1 MKPKKMSGRMPVRML
16 LLTVV
21 LIAAICAPLGFQHK
35 GLPEVKALAM
45 KEQAAGESTTH
56 KVHLAAPAAQK
67 AQSVHTSAIGSA
79 AATGTLAAASNTK
92 KAEMPK
98 EESKQEV
105 QGKTVYL
112 TFDDGPSPHTDQVLE
127 ILREEEVPATFFIL
141 GQQAKRYPEVI
152 RRIAD
157 SGHALG
163 NHTYNHDYDELYAS
177 FGQFWKQIKDT
188 EEVLR
193 EITGTRTPLVRAPGG
208 TYGHF
213 DKTYFHLLEQGGY
226 QVFDWNVDSG
236 DSKRKGVPASEIIAN
251 VKNTKLQDQVIVL
264 MHDGGGHEQTVRAL
278 PEIIHYYKKLGYEFR
293 TLSAEQQPVQ
303 FSLDPSISKKMNRP
317 APSAEWIASNV
328 VPNAALFEPELP
340 LTVEAGG
347 LQTRLEPGEYE
358 LRDGQYVAPVRMVLE
373 RLGAEVYWSEATQSA
388 FINWGDASIVADTRR
403 GVLTAVR
410 PDGTYAEWEVTFDR
424 KAQALWIPLR
434 PLLEA
439 LGHPIVGV
447 VSTAGERRVSAI

>member
-1 MKPKKMSGRMPVRML
+1 MKQPKKLSGQMLVRLL

-21 LIAAICAPLGFQHK
+21 LIAAICTPLGFQHK
-35 GLPEVKALAM
+35 GMPEVKALAM
-45 KEQAAGESTTH
+45 KEQAAGESATH
-56 KVHLAAPAAQK
+56 TVNLATPAAEKVQP
-67 AQSVHTSAIGSA
+67 VHTSAIGSA
-79 AATGTLAAASNTK
+79 GASAALAASQTK
-92 KAEMPK
+92 KAETLQENQK
-98 EESKQEV
+98 EV

-127 ILREEEVPATFFIL
+127 ILREEEVTATFFVL
-141 GQQAKRYPEVI
+141 GEQAKRYPEKI
-152 RRIAD
+152 RRIVD
-157 SGHALG
+157 GGHALG
-163 NHTYNHDYDELYAS
+163 NHTYNHDYDALYDS
-177 FGQFWKQIKDT
+177 FGQFWKQVKAT

-193 EITGTRTPLVRAPGG
+193 EITGTRTALVRAPGG

-213 DKTYFHLLEQGGY
+213 DKTYFNLLEQGGY
-226 QVFDWNVDSG
+226 KVFDWNVDSG
-236 DSKRKGVPASEIIAN
+236 DSKRKGVPANEIVAN
-251 VKNTKLQDQVIVL
+251 VKNAKLQDQVIVL
-264 MHDGGGHEQTVRAL
+264 MHDGGGHEQTVKAL

-293 TLSAEQQPVQ
+293 TLSAEQKPVQ
-303 FSLDPSISKKMNRP
+303 FSLDPQVGKKKNRP

-347 LQTRLEPGEYE
+347 LQTRLAPGEYE
-358 LRDGQYVAPVRMVLE
+358 LRDGQYVAPVRMVME

-388 FINWGDASIVADTRR
+388 FINWGDAYIVADTRR

-410 PDGTYAEWEVTFDR
+410 PDGTYAEWEVTFER